1 MQKEMIKSEK
11 QPLPFQK
18 KNDSNSSKNSLQE
31 SFEMTSLSS
40 DSEHVRNRNSMAIEP
55 DSMTNELNIH
65 TSMQKGYEES
75 K

>member
-40 DSEHVRNRNSMAIEP
+40 DSEHVRNRNSMVIEP